1 MVWKQWLTFGSG
13 DIMEGRCACFVA
25 AAGGGGGPAVGTTM
39 YGGPH
44 QGHGGFSA
52 GLRDGVFSDCLKKQS

>member
-1 MVWKQWLTFGSG
+1 
-13 DIMEGRCACFVA
+13 MEGRCACFVA